1 MDVQRIRL
9 THDGSTSWWIFDN
22 GEPVDGPYSSE
33 RAARLAA
40 RLPVEMRDRKEYDR
54 KRYNNPNSLRMRL
67 ERQRA
72 VHLAKAAELEEK
84 IKRL

>member
-1 MDVQRIRL
+1 MDVQRLRA
-9 THDGSTSWWIFDN
+9 THDGSLSWWIFDN
-22 GEPVDGPYSSE
+22 GQPVDGPYASE

-40 RLPVEMRDRKEYDR
+40 RLPAEMRDRSDYMR
-54 KRYNNPNSLRMRL
+54 KYQNSPRYLRKRL

-72 VHLAKAAELEEK
+72 VLLAKLADLDER